1 LRRREFNRVLGLFA
15 VWPLMAHAQQSR
27 IIKIGML
34 WHGGNAEEE
43 KEFLNAL
50 TGALRDLGY
59 IDGKNAQFLHRFP
72 AERPDRFREL
82 ARELVSNK
90 VDVIIVQTQTGAM
103 ELKQATTTIPV
114 IFVSIG
120 DPVGAGLVDSL
131 ARPGGNFTGLSII
144 ARDIVGKRW
153 SLLKEAVPT
162 LNRVALLIDPSDPL
176 STAGIPA
183 HMSAAKSLNL
193 DLHLVEVPTPDV
205 IEQTFSAI
213 ARDGFDGAAV
223 TGAMMTDQRVRV
235 GASALTHKMPTM
247 TGIAEAVP
255 HGLLM
260 SYGPDFLE
268 FERKAAVYADKILK
282 GAKPADL
289 PVEQPTRLKFV
300 INLRAARALGLTMPP
315 TLLVV
320 ADEVIE

>member
-1 LRRREFNRVLGLFA
+1 
-15 VWPLMAHAQQSR
+15 MAHAQQSR

-120 DPVGAGLVDSL
+120 DPVG
-131 ARPGGNFTGLSII
+131 
-144 ARDIVGKRW
+144 
-153 SLLKEAVPT
+153 
-162 LNRVALLIDPSDPL
+162 
-176 STAGIPA
+176 
-183 HMSAAKSLNL
+183 
-193 DLHLVEVPTPDV
+193 
-205 IEQTFSAI
+205 
-213 ARDGFDGAAV
+213 
-223 TGAMMTDQRVRV
+223 
-235 GASALTHKMPTM
+235 
-247 TGIAEAVP
+247 
-255 HGLLM
+255 
-260 SYGPDFLE
+260 
-268 FERKAAVYADKILK
+268 
-282 GAKPADL
+282 
-289 PVEQPTRLKFV
+289 
-300 INLRAARALGLTMPP
+300 
-315 TLLVV
+315 
-320 ADEVIE
+320 